1 MDDML
6 KVLMDMDAAARDRT
20 NEIEA
25 MRENNESRLAA
36 QKSEIIEEKMKDAQ
50 LRADKEAS
58 RISDETE
65 KQIAEIKSKS
75 QKSFSDM
82 RKSAE
87 ANREK
92 WVEEIVARALSN

>member
-65 KQIAEIKSKS
+65 RQIEEIKSKS

-82 RKSAE
+82 KRAAE

-92 WVEEIVARALSN
+92 WVDEIVARALSN